1 MRRVLAHG
9 RFIMGPEVEELE
21 AALASFVGVPH
32 AITVKSGTL
41 ALELALRALGV
52 GEGDEV
58 ITTPFSWISAAEAI
72 MLVGARPVFVDIEPS
87 TFLLDVELLEAAV
100 TPNTKAIVPVS
111 LFGQLPALEAIN
123 AIADR
128 HGLAVI
134 EDGAQSFGASRH
146 GQRSCSMTTIGV
158 TSFFPTKPLGCY
170 GDGGALFTRDSALAR
185 KLRILRGH
193 GSEKRG
199 VHVAVGLNGRLDTL
213 QAAVLLAKLPQLEA
227 DLQRRRLLAASYTQG
242 LPAQLTAPLTLPG
255 NVPVFGQYT
264 IRVPGDRDAF
274 AERLRQAGVET
285 AVYYATPLHL
295 QPVFRALAAPRQ
307 PRAENAAGSVLS
319 LPLYP
324 AMAEED
330 VHATLRAL
338 TAVHGVVE
346 GSSLGASTGS
356 GSALRPLE
364 RGAAPDGCE
373 PPPSWRT

>member
-1 MRRVLAHG
+1 MIPFNDLAASHARYADAVDPRLARVLAHG

-41 ALELALRALGV
+41 ALELALRALDIGP
-52 GEGDEV
+52 GDEV
-58 ITTPFSWISAAEAI
+58 ITSPFSWISAAEAI

-87 TFLLDVELLEAAV
+87 TYLLNVELIERAI

-123 AIADR
+123 AIAQR

-170 GDGGALFTRDSALAR
+170 GDGGALFTRDAGLAK

-193 GSEKRG
+193 GSERRG
-199 VHVAVGLNGRLDTL
+199 EHVAVGLNGRLDTL
-213 QAAVLLAKLPQLEA
+213 QAAVLLAKLPRLEE
-227 DLQRRRLLAASYTQG
+227 DLERRRLLAASYTEA
-242 LPAQLTAPLTLPG
+242 LPELLRGPRTLPG
-255 NVPVFGQYT
+255 NVHVFGQYT
-264 IRVPGDRDAF
+264 LRVAGDRDAF
-274 AERLRQAGVET
+274 ALRLRQAGVES
-285 AVYYATPLHL
+285 AVYYGTPLHL
-295 QPVFRALAAPRQ
+295 QPVFRALPVRRQ
-307 PRAENAAGSVLS
+307 PEAEFAAQSVLS

-324 AMAEED
+324 AMAEES
-330 VHATLRAL
+330 VHVILRAL
-338 TAVHGVVE
+338 AA
-346 GSSLGASTGS
+346 LADST
-356 GSALRPLE
+356 
-364 RGAAPDGCE
+364 D
-373 PPPSWRT
+373 

>member
-1 MRRVLAHG
+1 MTLGLIRFNDAAAAHARYANAVDLRMRRVFAHG

-32 AITVKSGTL
+32 AVTVKSGTL

-87 TFLLDVELLEAAV
+87 TFLLDVELLEATI
-100 TPNTKAIVPVS
+100 TPKTKAIVPVS

-146 GQRSCSMTTIGV
+146 GQRSCSMTTVGV
-158 TSFFPTKPLGCY
+158 TSFFPTKTLGCY
-170 GDGGALFTRDSALAR
+170 GDGGALFTRDAALAR

-193 GSEKRG
+193 GAEKRG
-199 VHVAVGLNGRLDTL
+199 EHVAVGLNGRLDTL
-213 QAAVLLAKLPQLEA
+213 QAAVLLAKLPQLEE
-227 DLQRRRLLAASYTQG
+227 DLRRRRMLAARYTQG
-242 LPAQLTAPLTLPG
+242 LPEQLIAPLALPG
-255 NVPVFGQYT
+255 NEHVYGQYT
-264 IRVPGDRDAF
+264 IRVTGDRDEF
-274 AERLRQAGVET
+274 AARLREAGIES
-285 AVYYATPLHL
+285 AVYYPTPLHL
-295 QPVFRALAAPRQ
+295 QPVFQGLAPLPQ
-307 PRAENAAGSVLS
+307 PQAESAAASVLS

-324 AMAEED
+324 AMSDED
-330 VHATLRAL
+330 VRAILRAL
-338 TAVHGVVE
+338 HGVVE
-346 GSSLGASTGS
+346 GSLLASSTES
-356 GSALRPLE
+356 G
-364 RGAAPDGCE
+364 
-373 PPPSWRT
+373 